1 MLPILWLALALAGL
15 QVRPVPLS
23 ASIEGMVVRAG
34 AAATAAPQ
42 GLADAR
48 VELKP
53 GNISMFTG
61 ADGTFS
67 FRNVAPGRY
76 TIFVSR
82 DGFIPQEDPRR
93 GLTAMG
99 LTVAVAAGQTV
110 KGVVLPMTPAPV
122 IVGKVIDPYGQPL
135 AAALV
140 RAYQRRYT
148 PFGTQLKIVR
158 NGMTNDMGEFRLS
171 GLKFGEYFISA
182 GYGDRD
188 RAAAIGKTQ
197 LSANVSK
204 TDDGYATEFYDGA
217 EDISRAK
224 PARLAPGSDSG
235 TLNIYLRGS
244 ARFKIRGQVLPLVS
258 DTKIALA
265 PKGSDLTQAG
275 YTTQPNTKGTF
286 EIRGVSPG
294 PYVLLATAAD
304 GALASDVIAINVTE
318 SDIDGLSLALEPTV
332 SISGGM
338 FLEGSP
344 RENRP
349 NLSGLRVKLVRSST
363 EFDQT
368 IDVPVGPDGSFTLD
382 RVLPAVEYD
391 IAVERLPSGTYVKSI
406 NSGGR
411 NILSGK
417 SRLVPNQP
425 LQIIVA
431 VAMDG
436 LDVNVTKGADP
447 APGIQ
452 VVLLPEPSLRR
463 RADRYITGFTGES
476 GNLRFPAVPPG
487 RYTAYAF
494 EQIEPDGYFP
504 LAYSAAGSRFRDR
517 AVSVTVGENGTK
529 AIQLRIISAAET
541 AGGLQ

>member
-1 MLPILWLALALAGL
+1 
-15 QVRPVPLS
+15 
-23 ASIEGMVVRAG
+23 
-34 AAATAAPQ
+34 
-42 GLADAR
+42 
-48 VELKP
+48 
-53 GNISMFTG
+53 
-61 ADGTFS
+61 
-67 FRNVAPGRY
+67 
-76 TIFVSR
+76 
-82 DGFIPQEDPRR
+82 
-93 GLTAMG
+93 MG
-99 LTVAVAAGQTV
+99 LSVTVAAGQTV
-110 KGVVLPMTPAPV
+110 KDIVLPMTPAPV

-158 NGMTNDMGEFRLS
+158 NGMTNDTGEFRLS
-171 GLKFGEYFISA
+171 GLKFGEYFVSA

-197 LSANVSK
+197 LSANISK
-204 TDDGYATEFYDGA
+204 ADDGYATEFYDGA

-235 TLNIYLRGS
+235 TLNIYLRDS

-258 DTKIALA
+258 GTKIALA

-294 PYVLLATAAD
+294 SYVLLATAAD
-304 GALASDVIAINVTE
+304 GAVASDVIAINVTE
-318 SDIDGLSLALEPTV
+318 SDIDGLSLALEQTV

-349 NLSGLRVKLVRSST
+349 NLSGLRVKLVRSSI

-368 IDVPVGPDGSFTLD
+368 LDVPVGPDGSFTLD
-382 RVLPAVEYD
+382 RVLPSGEYD

-417 SRLVPNQP
+417 SRL
-425 LQIIVA
+425 
-431 VAMDG
+431 
-436 LDVNVTKGADP
+436 
-447 APGIQ
+447 AP
-452 VVLLPEPSLRR
+452 
-463 RADRYITGFTGES
+463 
-476 GNLRFPAVPPG
+476 
-487 RYTAYAF
+487 
-494 EQIEPDGYFP
+494 
-504 LAYSAAGSRFRDR
+504 
-517 AVSVTVGENGTK
+517 
-529 AIQLRIISAAET
+529 
-541 AGGLQ
+541 